1 MKTTIKELLKEL
13 DVAVNQ
19 NYDSDY
25 LKDVI
30 GALDYKID
38 LLAKRLETL
47 DDVVCSMLGEILK
60 NNKDFKLKRYD

>member
-38 LLAKRLETL
+38 LLGKRLEQL
-47 DDVVCSMLGEILK
+47 DEVVCSMLGEILK
-60 NNKDFKLKRYD
+60 NNKNFKIKRYD